1 MLKTRSKLKVV
12 FLHMVNS
19 GLDDLFYFHVYIS
32 MTQKFPDIPRL
43 EIKLACQGHICT
55 LVVIAELFTRAK
67 NMETTE
73 V

>member
-1 MLKTRSKLKVV
+1 
-12 FLHMVNS
+12 
-19 GLDDLFYFHVYIS
+19 